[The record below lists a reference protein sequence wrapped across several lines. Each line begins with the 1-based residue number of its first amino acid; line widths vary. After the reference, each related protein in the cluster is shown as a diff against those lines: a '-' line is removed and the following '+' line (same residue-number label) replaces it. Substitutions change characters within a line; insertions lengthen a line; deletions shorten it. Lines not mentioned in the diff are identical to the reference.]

1 MGTRQTNIQF
11 ETFNNNTDIM
21 LTEKIKS
28 IFITLN
34 ALAVCFVTIPALA
47 QRDSDDQDGPTIN
60 IEARPPLHIHPMAST
75 SPVGYVPFQIR
86 HAYGLDQMTNG
97 GAGQVIAIVDAY
109 GSPTIQNDL
118 NVFSTRFGIPTTTI
132 QIITPSGKLG
142 VDAGWALET
151 SLDVEWAHALAPKAK
166 IILAVASSASLSA
179 LVAAV
184 DSAVKAG
191 ANIVSMSWGAAEFST
206 ESSYESH
213 FTKTGVSFFASSGD
227 NGSGVIWPSVS
238 PNVTGVGGTSLYVDA
253 NGNLIAPEV
262 GWAGS
267 GGGFSAYFARPT
279 YQNGWQSAAGRSV
292 PDVAMV
298 ADPNTGVTVYDT
310 TAYSGQKGWFQVGGT
325 SASCPMW
332 GAVVA
337 LANEQRV
344 AAKKSR
350 LSGTDK
356 PLYQMAGSLN
366 SLGASLYGYFFNDVT
381 SGSNGGFSATPKYD
395 EVTGLGTPITQKLVP
410 GLAVY

>member
-1 MGTRQTNIQF
+1 MRI
-11 ETFNNNTDIM
+11 D
-21 LTEKIKS
+21 KIKS

-47 QRDSDDQDGPTIN
+47 QRNSEDQEGPTFD

-97 GAGQVIAIVDAY
+97 GTGQVIAIVDAY
-109 GSPTIQNDL
+109 GSPTIQKDL
-118 NVFSTRFGIPTTTI
+118 NTFCAKFGLPTTTI
-132 QIITPSGKLG
+132 QIISPSNKPLS
-142 VDAGWALET
+142 VNAGWALET

-166 IILAVASSASLSA
+166 IILSLASTASLSG

-184 DSAVKAG
+184 DAAVKAG
-191 ANIVSMSWGAAEFST
+191 ATVVSMSWGASEFST
-206 ESSYESH
+206 QSSYESH
-213 FTKTGVSFFASSGD
+213 FTKAGVSFLASSGD

-238 PNVTGVGGTSLYVDA
+238 PNVTGVGGTSLYLDA
-253 NGNLIAPEV
+253 NGNLTAPEV
-262 GWAGS
+262 AWAGS
-267 GGGFSAYFARPT
+267 GGGFSTYFARPG
-279 YQNGWQSAAGRSV
+279 YQNGWQSSAARSV
-292 PDVAMV
+292 PDIAMI
-298 ADPNTGVTVYDT
+298 ADPSTGVSVYDT
-310 TAYSGQKGWFQVGGT
+310 TAYSGQTGWFQVGGT

-344 AAKKSR
+344 AAKKTR
-350 LSGTDK
+350 LSGAAT
-356 PLYQMAGSLN
+356 PLYQMAGSIN
-366 SLGASLYGYFFNDVT
+366 SVGASLYGYFFNDVT

-395 EVTGLGTPITQKLVP
+395 EVTGLGTPITQRLVP
-410 GLAVY
+410 GLAAY